1 MALSGDALG
10 LAIKAAVDAL
20 SAEEAADR
28 EELFKT
34 MGNAIVSYLVANAVV
49 TVTSVSGVTT
59 GPSASGPGTGSIS

>member
-10 LAIKAAVDAL
+10 LAIKAAVDGL

-34 MGNAIVSYLVANAVV
+34 MGNAIITYLVTNGVI
-49 TVTSVSGVTT
+49 TVTTACPAG
-59 GPSASGPGTGSIS
+59 AGTGTGVIS